1 MNDMVIAEKRSKAD
15 RGGRKTDP
23 KSMIQ
28 GVVRARKCRHCGHHE
43 MGIVTKSGEYIPLKP
58 GMKIAV
64 FPEDEGN
71 DDRLL
76 EKKRG
81 GGSKS

>member
-1 MNDMVIAEKRSKAD
+1 MRITGKKIKAD

-43 MGIVTKSGEYIPLKP
+43 IGIVTKSGEYLALKT
-58 GMKIAV
+58 GMRIMV
-64 FPEDEGN
+64 FP
-71 DDRLL
+71 DDP
-76 EKKRG
+76 G
-81 GGSKS
+81 G